1 MSDFHWQPP
10 RPCYRAELPLDL
22 PPSANVIYR
31 SANGMSPLFC
41 GSNLFTPGAGDGEYP
56 SEDVVVVGDADSSE
70 YLLAGALTCHRSMTY
85 FTVGTDPIRLL
96 SERIGTLFFTRGDIA
111 PGR

>member
-85 FTVGTDPIRLL
+85 FTVVRHNNRTESLAVHQPEIR
-96 SERIGTLFFTRGDIA
+96 
-111 PGR
+111 PGEEPE